1 MRKINDIP
9 AAPVYSNT
17 IVYVGQA
24 INQALVNQ
32 LQDEGYN
39 CLQYTDAFKAY
50 VYLLAEVYANAPL
63 PYAILCQEDLKE
75 EEAYTFIA
83 NLARCH
89 RLRTVPSILLLDKNE
104 GANKR
109 KAKLAGADDFYTGPV
124 SHEDLLE
131 RLEFLHAT
139 RDERL
144 EQTDAQ
150 QDFPHLR
157 ISLGKRLFDILFSGI
172 LLILL
177 SPILLVIA
185 LAIRLESPGPI
196 FYISK
201 RVGTGYRIF
210 NFYKFRSMRPDADK
224 ELEKVIHLNQ
234 YQSQNGGLAFVK
246 IDNDPRVTRLGRFLR
261 NSSLDELP
269 QLFNVLL
276 GDMSIVGN
284 RPLPLYEAEKI
295 TRDLWSKR
303 FLAPAGI
310 TGLWQV
316 TKRGRKEMSTE
327 ERIEL
332 DMQYADEC
340 SLWYD
345 FKIMAQTVP
354 ALLQKESV

>member
-1 MRKINDIP
+1 MLKINDIP
-9 AAPVYSNT
+9 AVPVYSDT
-17 IVYVGQA
+17 ILYIGQD
-24 INQALVNQ
+24 INQTLVHQ
-32 LQDEGYN
+32 LQEEGYQ
-39 CLQYTDAFKAY
+39 CLLYSDAFKAY
-50 VYLLAEVYANAPL
+50 VFLLAEVYANAPL
-63 PYAILCQEDLKE
+63 PYAILCQEDLKGY
-75 EEAYTFIA
+75 EAYTFVS
-83 NLARCH
+83 NLARCQ
-89 RLRTVPSILLLDKNE
+89 RLRTVPSILLLDQNQQV
-104 GANKR
+104 NKR
-109 KAKLAGADDFYTGPV
+109 KAKEAGADDFYIGSV
-124 SHEDLLE
+124 SVEDLLE

-139 RDERL
+139 REERL
-144 EQTDAQ
+144 EQTEAQ
-150 QDFPHLR
+150 QDYPHLR
-157 ISLGKRLFDILFSGI
+157 ISFGKRLFDIMFSGI
-172 LLILL
+172 LLLML
-177 SPILLVIA
+177 SPILLLIA

-210 NFYKFRSMRPDADK
+210 DFYKFRSMRPDADK
-224 ELEKVIHLNQ
+224 ELENVLHLNQ
-234 YQSQNGGLAFVK
+234 YQSEQGSLAFIK